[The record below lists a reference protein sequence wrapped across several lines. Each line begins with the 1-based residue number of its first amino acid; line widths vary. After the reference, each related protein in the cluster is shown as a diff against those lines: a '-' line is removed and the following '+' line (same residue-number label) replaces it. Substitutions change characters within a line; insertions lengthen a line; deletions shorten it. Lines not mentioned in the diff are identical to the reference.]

1 MLGLPPPLYADFDNT
16 NNGGFGIICYYESGK
31 RNIIIGVDSIFSY
44 NDFKI
49 QDTINKN
56 VRVSLANLNDT
67 SKCRRIGTYYDF
79 ERITGNV
86 KLMRIDV
93 PNGIFSGTF
102 EFTIKTKDCGNYEV
116 TNGRFDYK
124 F

>member
-1 MLGLPPPLYADFDNT
+1 M
-16 NNGGFGIICYYESGK
+16 NGGFGIICYYESGK

-44 NDFKI
+44 NDFNI

-79 ERITGNV
+79 EKITGKV
-86 KLMRIDV
+86 KLIKIDV

-102 EFTIKTKDCGNYEV
+102 DFTIKTKDCGNYEV